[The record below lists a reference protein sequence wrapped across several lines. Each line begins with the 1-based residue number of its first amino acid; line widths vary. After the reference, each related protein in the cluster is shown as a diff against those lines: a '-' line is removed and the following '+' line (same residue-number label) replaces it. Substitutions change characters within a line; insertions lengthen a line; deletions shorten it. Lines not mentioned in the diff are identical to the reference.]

1 MVYKKPKDDDTMKRA
16 LSKIRKYFM
25 NNYEILIAILVFIL
39 ILITKFDFYKATIL
53 MLEFIVIIEIVK
65 MISDFIKKAKL
76 RLRFIIDVFIIFLIR
91 DVIILSSHEDINHF
105 NVLFLLLVI
114 SIFFVFRILTIK
126 FSPGNV
132 KVSEETANVILNQEK
147 KQNKSKDNIK

>member
-1 MVYKKPKDDDTMKRA
+1 MKRA

-25 NNYEILIAILVFIL
+25 NNYEILIAILVFII

-76 RLRFIIDVFIIFLIR
+76 RLRFVIDVFIIFLIR
-91 DVIILSSHEDINHF
+91 DVIILSSHEEINHF

-114 SIFFVFRILTIK
+114 SIFFVFRILSIK
-126 FSPGNV
+126 FSPGNI
-132 KVSEETANVILNQEK
+132 KIPEDIE
-147 KQNKSKDNIK
+147 NKDKNNIK